1 MGYRITVIATQNY
14 HCKCTF
20 TSSSSSFTFV
30 FVLQKR
36 LFPVFGMSD
45 AISRKRTDHRIEKK
59 SKLFPLILKWLP
71 FSDNFY
77 NFFSCLG
84 KNFSNHFE
92 SWWRHRLIEK
102 FANQT
107 NISLARATPP
117 GVDKAIYIVDLF
129 LYIGEQY
136 TFAMMAALR
145 QYLDPILLRFF
156 QHWFTLT

>member
-45 AISRKRTDHRIEKK
+45 AISRKRTDHRIEKIK
-59 SKLFPLILKWLP
+59 TFPPDFEVASIFRQFLQL
-71 FSDNFY
+71 
-77 NFFSCLG
+77 FSCLG